1 MWTKE
6 MEEKLDE
13 LFKKEFTAGQ
23 IAKALTSQFGTRFT
37 KNAIIG
43 KCFRS
48 GLKFPKGEKIK
59 EARRKNLQE
68 KQNTV
73 PSVKQIKMSQ
83 VFSQSQL
90 AEEDWEFAI
99 EIPVVKIHNNCQFP
113 IANKGLNTI
122 FCNNPIDK
130 KKYCKEH
137 FEITHKLA

>member
-6 MEEKLDE
+6 IEEKLDE

-23 IAKALTSQFGTRFT
+23 IAKALNSKFGTRFT
-37 KNAIIG
+37 KNSIIG

-48 GLKFPKGEKIK
+48 GLKFPKGEQIK
-59 EARRKNLQE
+59 ETRRKNLQE

-73 PSVKQIKMSQ
+73 PSVKQIKIPQ
-83 VFSQSQL
+83 VLSQSQFV
-90 AEEDWEFAI
+90 EEDCEFAI

-113 IANKGLNTI
+113 IENAGLSTI